1 MALTLGLALSHH
13 FDSAILFVPVGLTL
27 FFTRPKLSWKSW
39 LIAAG
44 CFLLGLTPWLL
55 IYFRWPALHNG
66 QWMTIGEWIGWIT
79 GQRFGGALNL
89 ALWSD
94 PTRWSIMLRLTL
106 EQFGWA
112 GAALAVI
119 GLIALVQRARR
130 VALIT
135 LVTFAGYFFF
145 GLVYNVPDVSVFVIP
160 LFLVMAIWIGVAI
173 SAIVQWRE
181 WSTVRDVI
189 ASTPERVAR

>member
-1 MALTLGLALSHH
+1 MALTLGLGLSHH
-13 FDSAILFVPVGLTL
+13 FDSAILFAPLAVTL
-27 FFTRPKLSWKSW
+27 IITRPRLSWKSW

-55 IYFRWPALHNG
+55 IFFRWPALHNG

-106 EQFGWA
+106 EQFGWI
-112 GAALAVI
+112 GAALAVV
-119 GLIALVQRARR
+119 GLIALVVRARR

-135 LVTFAGYFFF
+135 LVTFRR
-145 GLVYNVPDVSVFVIP
+145 
-160 LFLVMAIWIGVAI
+160 LFLLWPGV
-173 SAIVQWRE
+173 
-181 WSTVRDVI
+181 
-189 ASTPERVAR
+189 